1 MTGGAGALSDPAATR
16 KHSRGSDPGGAA
28 PGANSTAAPLA
39 MSGNRG
45 ACRGGSP
52 SVTTPARTHVAG
64 LSPRILVLRE
74 GRAGDDRQLVNLAE
88 ALGRPYEV
96 VPFHV
101 SIGRVIRERVQDALN
116 IPGAMPDGQAW
127 GPPWPD
133 LVLATG
139 GRAVSAATRLRR
151 MSGGRTKI
159 VFVGRPWA
167 PLNQFD
173 LVITTPQYRL
183 PDAPNVI
190 LNLLPL
196 NSVPDTQL
204 AEGRALAAD
213 RVRHL
218 PAPHIA
224 VLLGGDNTSHRLDTK
239 TARDI
244 ARRAS
249 ARARALG
256 GSLLVTSSPRT
267 PADAMDAF
275 ANALDAPATV
285 YRWRPQD
292 PDNPLTGYLALADR
306 IIVTGESAS
315 MLAEACRTGKPVEV
329 VGLPKRPVSRLL
341 TRPFGGRLAGVAR
354 ALAPIGRALA
364 RAGVIVPPRDLDR
377 LHAALYRHAVPAE
390 ADSDAVRLDGDGDL
404 RRAVA
409 GVDALLAQHGATQYK
424 AIGQTAGDF
433 AAQPAHNEQSG

>member
-1 MTGGAGALSDPAATR
+1 MNA
-16 KHSRGSDPGGAA
+16 
-28 PGANSTAAPLA
+28 
-39 MSGNRG
+39 
-45 ACRGGSP
+45 
-52 SVTTPARTHVAG
+52 PARTHAAG

-74 GRAGDDRQLVNLAE
+74 GRAGDDRQLITLAE

-101 SIGRVIRERVQDALN
+101 PIGRVIRERIRDALN
-116 IPGAMPDGQAW
+116 IPGPMPDGQTW

-167 PLNQFD
+167 PLNRFD

-190 LNLLPL
+190 QNLLPL
-196 NSVPDTQL
+196 NAQPPERL
-204 AEGRALAAD
+204 AEGRD
-213 RVRHL
+213 RVAERVAGL
-218 PAPHIA
+218 PTPRIA
-224 VLLGGDNTSHRLDTK
+224 VLLGGGTSSHRLDAE
-239 TARDI
+239 TARAI

-256 GSLLVTSSPRT
+256 GSLMVTSSPRT
-267 PADAMDAF
+267 AAEAMDAF
-275 ANALDAPATV
+275 TQALDAPATV
-285 YRWRPQD
+285 YRWQPQD
-292 PDNPLTGYLALADR
+292 PENPLTGYLALADR

-341 TRPFGGRLAGVAR
+341 TRPFGGRLAGAAR

-364 RAGVIVPPRDLDR
+364 RAGAIVPPRDLDR
-377 LHAALYRHAVPAE
+377 LHAALYRHAVPAD
-390 ADSDAVRLDGDGDL
+390 ADGGAVRLDVDGDL

-409 GVDALLAQHGATQYK
+409 GVDALLARQGATAYK
-424 AIGQTAGDF
+424 ASGTFSGDV
-433 AAQPAHNEQSG
+433 AVQPAHNEQSG

>member
-1 MTGGAGALSDPAATR
+1 VTANTSIQAT
-16 KHSRGSDPGGAA
+16 
-28 PGANSTAAPLA
+28 
-39 MSGNRG
+39 
-45 ACRGGSP
+45 
-52 SVTTPARTHVAG
+52 G

-101 SIGRVIRERVQDALN
+101 TIARVIRDRIQDALN
-116 IPGAMPDGQAW
+116 ISGPMPDGQTW

-151 MSGGRTKI
+151 MSSGRTKI

-167 PLNQFD
+167 SLNQFD

-183 PDAPNVI
+183 PDAPNVVQ
-190 LNLLPL
+190 NLLPL
-196 NSVPDTQL
+196 NRVPDDRL
-204 AEGRALAAD
+204 AEGRVRVAD
-213 RVRHL
+213 RIANL
-218 PAPHIA
+218 PTPRIA
-224 VLLGGDNTSHRLDTK
+224 VLLGGDNTSHRLDAE
-239 TARDI
+239 TARKI

-249 ARARALG
+249 ARARTLG
-256 GSLLVTSSPRT
+256 GSLMVTSSPRT
-267 PADAMDAF
+267 AGEAMDAF
-275 ANALDAPATV
+275 TDALDAPATV
-285 YRWRPQD
+285 YRWQPDD
-292 PDNPLTGYLALADR
+292 PVNPLTGYLGTADR

-329 VGLPKRPVSRLL
+329 VGLPKRARARLL
-341 TRPFGGRLAGVAR
+341 TRPFGGRLAGLGR
-354 ALAPIGRALA
+354 ALAPMARALA

-377 LHAALYRHAVPAE
+377 LHAALYRHAVPAD
-390 ADSDAVRLDGDGDL
+390 ADGSAICLDGDGDL

-409 GVDALLAQHGATQYK
+409 GIDALLARQGGTAYK
-424 AIGQTAGDF
+424 ATAAYSGDV
-433 AAQPAHNEQSG
+433 AVQPAHNEQSG

>member
-1 MTGGAGALSDPAATR
+1 M
-16 KHSRGSDPGGAA
+16 
-28 PGANSTAAPLA
+28 LA
-39 MSGNRG
+39 W
-45 ACRGGSP
+45 RGGLS
-52 SVTTPARTHVAG
+52 SVTVDTPTQGAG
-64 LSPRILVLRE
+64 LSTRILVLHE
-74 GRAGDDRQLVNLAE
+74 GRAGDDRQLINLAE

-101 SIGRVIRERVQDALN
+101 PIGRVIRDRIHDALN
-116 IPGAMPDGQAW
+116 LPGPMPDGQTW

-183 PDAPNVI
+183 PDAPNV
-190 LNLLPL
+190 LQNLLPL
-196 NSVPDTQL
+196 NRVPDERL
-204 AEGRALAAD
+204 ADGRERVAD
-213 RVRHL
+213 RVDHL
-218 PAPHIA
+218 PVPRIA
-224 VLLGGDNTSHRLDTK
+224 VLLGGGNTSHRLDAE
-239 TARDI
+239 TARGI

-256 GSLLVTSSPRT
+256 GSLMVTSSPRT
-267 PADAMDAF
+267 SAAAMDAF
-275 ANALDAPATV
+275 EAALDAPATV
-285 YRWRPQD
+285 YRWRPRD
-292 PDNPLTGYLALADR
+292 PANPLTGYLATADR

-329 VGLPKRPVSRLL
+329 VGLPKRTRARLV
-341 TRPFGGRLAGVAR
+341 TEPFGGRLAGLAR
-354 ALAPIGRALA
+354 HLAPIGRALA
-364 RAGVIVPPRDLDR
+364 RAGAFVPPRDLER
-377 LHAALYRHAVPAE
+377 LHAQLYRHAVPADASGTAIRLA
-390 ADSDAVRLDGDGDL
+390 ADEDL

-409 GVDALLAQHGATQYK
+409 SVTTLLAQHGATHYK
-424 AIGQTAGDF
+424 AIGRVGGDF
-433 AAQPAHNEQSG
+433 AVQPAHNEHSG